1 MQPILSVETMRAS
14 DAWTIANRVPGLTL
28 MARAARGIFRAADWP
43 AGTAIVIGP
52 GNNGGDGAALACLL
66 ARAGIP
72 CTIYRLSDKASPDN
86 AHYLARAETLGVPIL
101 PFAGREAELA
111 AAPAV
116 ADCVLGTG
124 FSGPL
129 RGAARQAVEWIN
141 RAGENGAFVVSADI
155 NSGLNGDTGSADLAV
170 VSDLTVSIG
179 FYKTGL
185 FRGDAPRYI
194 RRLVNVDIGITQQG
208 PAAAFLAPPGA
219 QPGPGQIACPSG
231 CRWDSLPAADDPD
244 DI

>member
-1 MQPILSVETMRAS
+1 M
-14 DAWTIANRVPGLTL
+14 
-28 MARAARGIFRAADWP
+28 
-43 AGTAIVIGP
+43 
-52 GNNGGDGAALACLL
+52 
-66 ARAGIP
+66 
-72 CTIYRLSDKASPDN
+72 
-86 AHYLARAETLGVPIL
+86 PIL

-155 NSGLNGDTGSADLAV
+155 NSGLNGDTGAADLAV

-185 FRGDAPRYI
+185 FRGEASRYI
-194 RRLVNVDIGITQQG
+194 RRLVNVDIGIEQRG
-208 PAAAFLAPPGA
+208 PAAAFLARPDTPPA
-219 QPGPGQIACPSG
+219 PGEIACPPG